1 MDFLS
6 TTSRT
11 SDQTVRPDND
21 KWGVLVRYSWLVLR
35 CSSKRR
41 VTAES
46 VAKITAIQYRWHEF
60 CTETKKNV
68 TLTLNGLERAI
79 MNYWGSH
86 SGSDEDS
93 SYLFWDYPEKGGSK
107 LLQNVGTYLRVL
119 IGIISQKFW
128 IFEAIMR
135 FKTCWIRK
143 LNSLIAREECPCL
156 LLLCA

>member
-21 KWGVLVRYSWLVLR
+21 KWGVLVRYSWLVLH

-46 VAKITAIQYRWHEF
+46 AAKITAIPYRWHEF
-60 CTETKKNV
+60 CTETKRNV
-68 TLTLNGLERAI
+68 TVTLNNVVRAI
-79 MNYWGSH
+79 MHYWGSH
-86 SGSDEDS
+86 SVADDC
-93 SYLFWDYPEKGGSK
+93 SYLLWDYPEKGGSK
-107 LLQNVGTYLRVL
+107 LLQNAGTCVRVL
-119 IGIISQKFW
+119 SGIISQKFR

-135 FKTCWIRK
+135 FKTCWIRN
-143 LNSLIAREECPCL
+143 LNSPMATEECHCL
-156 LLLCA
+156 FLLCS